1 MKNLLSCVFI
11 VLIFSKISHAQ
22 SLLPECEGNNKNIL
36 EFSTKH
42 FKKVRKWTDCQGT
55 TVSPRGDRYI
65 GEFKDGKFHGQGI
78 FIGTDGRKY
87 IGEYKKH
94 KKHGHGTYVYANG
107 DKYTGEWSKAKYH
120 GKGIYIYANG
130 KIEKGI
136 WKKGKLVK
144 KKD

>member
-65 GEFKDGKFHGQGI
+65 GDFKDGKFHGQGV
-78 FIGTDGRKY
+78 FIY
-87 IGEYKKH
+87 S
-94 KKHGHGTYVYANG
+94 NG
-107 DKYTGEWSKAKYH
+107 DKYCIIHHQPILDASRVDAFKTNTAPQGLPDIAFSLLITKY
-120 GKGIYIYANG
+120 GVRPPGSS
-130 KIEKGI
+130 
-136 WKKGKLVK
+136 LVLGQ
-144 KKD
+144 

>member
-1 MKNLLSCVFI
+1 MKKLSLYVFL
-11 VLIFSKISHAQ
+11 VLFFCNTGWAE
-22 SLLPECEGNNKNIL
+22 SLLPECKGSNYE
-36 EFSTKH
+36 
-42 FKKVRKWTDCQGT
+42 KWTDCQGT

-65 GEFKDGKFHGQGI
+65 GDFKDGKFHGQGV
-78 FIGTDGRKY
+78 FIGADGRKY

-94 KKHGHGTYVYANG
+94 KKHGQGTYVYANG
-107 DKYTGEWSKAKYH
+107 DKYTGEWAKAKYH
-120 GKGIYIYANG
+120 GQGTYIYANG